1 MILLTTILNVYV
13 RKYDFMFMFVLCPLL
28 FPYREGNER
37 NSACKTDQTNFT
49 DWMSFLPSNLIEE
62 IGPKTEDIGT
72 NT

>member
-1 MILLTTILNVYV
+1 
-13 RKYDFMFMFVLCPLL
+13 MFMFVLCPLL
-28 FPYREGNER
+28 FPYREGNEW